1 MPLAPPF
8 RLREYAPL
16 DDDPDGH
23 NDFANREICG
33 VSFALEY
40 CDSRGRASLRTVR
53 CLAVDPLY
61 PACLSAYC
69 HIRQAEQTF
78 RMDRIISIADLR
90 TGRILSS
97 NEQLA
102 LLAPYLPG
110 EHADPDFTTLFK
122 LQDATRDGVFALLQL
137 AMPNGRL
144 STAARVGVLNY
155 VKAEAQAL
163 GCVVPPHAYIELWID
178 NLAPTLDAV
187 ATSVANLLADKNK
200 FARLLPWLLKVMRC
214 QESYS
219 QQEEAVRELI
229 SEVRRHF
236 RHKLFE
242 WPSDL
247 RATR

>member
-1 MPLAPPF
+1 
-8 RLREYAPL
+8 
-16 DDDPDGH
+16 
-23 NDFANREICG
+23 
-33 VSFALEY
+33 
-40 CDSRGRASLRTVR
+40 
-53 CLAVDPLY
+53 
-61 PACLSAYC
+61 
-69 HIRQAEQTF
+69 
-78 RMDRIISIADLR
+78 
-90 TGRILSS
+90 
-97 NEQLA
+97 
-102 LLAPYLPG
+102 
-110 EHADPDFTTLFK
+110 
-122 LQDATRDGVFALLQL
+122 
-137 AMPNGRL
+137 
-144 STAARVGVLNY
+144 
-155 VKAEAQAL
+155 
-163 GCVVPPHAYIELWID
+163 VPPHAYIELWID